1 MREITPEYI
10 EQIRRRQQQLLRV
23 AHTLRR
29 SKLDIMAM
37 VLYQVSDDIS
47 ALIGAKEKDGDK

>member
-29 SKLDIMAM
+29 SKLDMMAM
-37 VLYQVSDDIS
+37 VLYQASDDIN
-47 ALIGAKEKDGDK
+47 ALIGAKEKDSDK

>member
-23 AHTLRR
+23 AHTLRQ
-29 SKLDIMAM
+29 SKLDMMAM

-47 ALIGAKEKDGDK
+47 ALIGAKEKDSDK